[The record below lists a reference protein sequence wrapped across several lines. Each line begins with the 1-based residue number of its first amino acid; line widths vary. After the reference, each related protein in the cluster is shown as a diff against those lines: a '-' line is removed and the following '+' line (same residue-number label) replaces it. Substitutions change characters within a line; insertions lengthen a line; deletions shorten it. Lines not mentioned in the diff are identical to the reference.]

1 MCCGVSSSRTNKK
14 LVGRNSH
21 QKKLCFTSIFFAD
34 DDLTCVVLHF
44 SPMERE
50 QGRCGSFHKSE
61 RVQSPPPPQSRAYS
75 RWRGIRMNWFPSQRN
90 VTCDE
95 NLWRGNK
102 NIMVSMRHSYEGG
115 WRADRAPSPGIRVAA
130 LLTQRHY
137 PSSLGKT
144 LTHSSPQGCARK
156 KEETKNQGSRKR
168 KRILSSSS
176 VVAKGTRSASLCCD
190 WIIILLLIRAVCV
203 FFSVD
208 SSQRGRELCAIQQD
222 QINPMKAS
230 QRSPRERA
238 GGRASRQIQGDATA
252 TGCAGQSHM
261 APGQTG
267 GKAITYSLMSHPPH
281 SRLPFPWNHSS
292 RKRRRRKK
300 KGIRSESEGAS
311 VMDGN

>member
-1 MCCGVSSSRTNKK
+1 MEGQQKHHGVDETQLRGGLEGGPSTFPWNSGGSSSYATALSK
-14 LVGRNSH
+14 
-21 QKKLCFTSIFFAD
+21 
-34 DDLTCVVLHF
+34 F
-44 SPMERE
+44 SRQNTDP
-50 QGRCGSFHKSE
+50 Q
-61 RVQSPPPPQSRAYS
+61 QSTGVCP
-75 RWRGIRMNWFPSQRN
+75 
-90 VTCDE
+90 
-95 NLWRGNK
+95 
-102 NIMVSMRHSYEGG
+102 
-115 WRADRAPSPGIRVAA
+115 
-130 LLTQRHY
+130 
-137 PSSLGKT
+137 
-144 LTHSSPQGCARK
+144 K
-156 KEETKNQGSRKR
+156 KEEKKNQGSRKR

-281 SRLPFPWNHSS
+281 SRLPFP
-292 RKRRRRKK
+292 
-300 KGIRSESEGAS
+300 
-311 VMDGN
+311 